1 MNTVRAQL
9 QRVMDLGI
17 VLSGDDAVDVGRLV
31 DAYRMQST
39 ALRVERELHDK
50 CRADLTAANATSQ
63 SGGSR

>member
-9 QRVMDLGI
+9 QRVLDLGI

-50 CRADLTAANATSQ
+50 CRADLTAASAAATP
-63 SGGSR
+63 GDLR